1 VQVLGEKGL
10 SGLVKLMLDG
20 VFIGGMA
27 IFISLPWCLK
37 LAFNLIK
44 NIFGENYYFLLGFF
58 YFSGFFALVLVH
70 EIRKV
75 FKNLNKRNPF
85 IMDNVKS
92 LKRMAIAS
100 FIISSAY
107 GVKIVF
113 YPSILTIIIAMVFI
127 IAGLFLIVLS
137 EVFRQAVIVKQE
149 NDLTI

>member
-1 VQVLGEKGL
+1 
-10 SGLVKLMLDG
+10 MLDG
-20 VFIGGMA
+20 VFAGGVA
-27 IFISLPWCLK
+27 IFISLPWSLR

-44 NIFGENYYFLLGFF
+44 NMFGENYYFLLGFF
-58 YFSGFFALVLVH
+58 YFSGFFALALVYD
-70 EIRKV
+70 IGKI

-92 LKRMAIAS
+92 LMRMAVAS
-100 FIISSAY
+100 FFISGAY
-107 GVKIVF
+107 VVKIIF
-113 YPSILTIIIAMVFI
+113 YPTILTIIIAMVFI